1 MQTDMESDDDDD
13 DDDDGSGDGDGFH
26 MTRLK
31 RHPRDPS
38 FIDKKAELLPR
49 ARHDPLSLSV
59 SPCTCAFYPLRCER
73 LFHASVVVV
82 VIVVVVAATPFS
94 PGLLSRVF
102 QAAALS
108 SEKRFLATT
117 RRALAVLSPSP
128 DVVLVAAR
136 TAAIIEEYCSPRTA
150 NRTRL

>member
-1 MQTDMESDDDDD
+1 MQTDMESDDDDN
-13 DDDDGSGDGDGFH
+13 DDGSGDGGGFH

-82 VIVVVVAATPFS
+82 VVVVVAATPFS
-94 PGLLSRVF
+94 PGSLSRVF